1 MTPLSFVDSTGVFV
15 TIRGCGG
22 ATAAIG
28 GGLVAIEKPVPRDPP
43 RTLLGAQVQAAVRQL
58 VDLANR
64 MPDRNGDGVLIDL
77 VIGATRCVVTVGPQR
92 RPARSVMADL
102 LSPREH
108 EIARMVA
115 DGCTNKEIASVLE
128 ISSWTVSTHLR
139 RIFSKLDVTT
149 RAAMVARLVD
159 PGVAL
164 RPVLRPTD

>member
-1 MTPLSFVDSTGVFV
+1 
-15 TIRGCGG
+15 
-22 ATAAIG
+22 
-28 GGLVAIEKPVPRDPP
+28 VAIEELVPCDPP
-43 RTLLGAQVQAAVRQL
+43 RTLLGAQVQAAVHQL

-64 MPDRNGDGVLIDL
+64 IPDSNGDGVLIDL

-92 RPARSVMADL
+92 RPAHSLVADL
-102 LSPREH
+102 LSPRER

-115 DGCTNKEIASVLE
+115 DGCTNKEIASVLD

-159 PGVAL
+159 PGVVV
-164 RPVLRPTD
+164 RPVLRSTD